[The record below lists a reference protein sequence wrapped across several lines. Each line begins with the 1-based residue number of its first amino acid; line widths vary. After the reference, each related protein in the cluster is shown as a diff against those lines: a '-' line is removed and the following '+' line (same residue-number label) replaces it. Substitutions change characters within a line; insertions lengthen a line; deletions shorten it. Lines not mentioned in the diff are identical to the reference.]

1 MNAPHQDQDGFEP
14 TDDPLWTGPERVRE
28 MGYAVVDLLAD
39 LLGDPR
45 ARPAQNTATADELR
59 ARLHGPPPEAG
70 RAFEEVLEQVRTEV
84 LPFTNSTA
92 HPSYFAFIPGA
103 GTFPGALGDLL
114 ASALNIEGS
123 AWLDSAGTSQL
134 ELTVLDW
141 FRQWIGYPSEAE
153 GVLLSGGSAA
163 NLTALACAREAL
175 VGPMRGD
182 VVAYVSDQGHSSIA
196 RAARALGFRPD
207 QLRVLPVDD
216 EFRMRPDALEG
227 AISADREAGR
237 TPLVVCA
244 AAGSTN
250 TGAIDPLPELADV
263 CAASG
268 TWLHVDAAYGGF
280 AALTERG
287 RRWLAGIERA
297 DSVTLDPHK
306 WLYQPFECGSLLV
319 RDGELLERAF
329 RIVPDY
335 LKDARGEEVNFGD
348 RNLQLTR
355 MTRALKLWLSIGT
368 FGLGAF
374 RAAIDRALDLAALA
388 ERRVS
393 ASEDLELMRPARLGI
408 VCFRRR
414 FGDGRTETETEDH
427 NRRLI
432 MALERSGV
440 GLVSST
446 RLRGRYAIRLCVLNH
461 TTGERDVLRVLDW
474 LEHADIGAEPPA
486 APALGDHQE
495 PRADPH
501 QALVATG
508 ESAGEARVE
517 ALRALGVLRG
527 VDDDGLELLARAS
540 RVSTVREGEAV
551 TTRWGGGRDF
561 YVLLEG
567 GVEVVVDGEVVR
579 TLASG
584 GFFGE
589 LAALDWGAGYG
600 YTRLATVSATSPS
613 RLLVVPPD
621 VFNRLVA
628 EVPALEERIREA
640 ARERLARS

>member
-1 MNAPHQDQDGFEP
+1 MTPASDRTGIESIG
-14 TDDPLWTGPERVRE
+14 DPLGTPPERLRE
-28 MGYAVVDLLAD
+28 MGYAAIDLLAD
-39 LLGDPR
+39 LLNDPR
-45 ARPAQNTATADELR
+45 ARPAQNTATAEELR
-59 ARLHGPPPEAG
+59 RRLHRPPPEEG
-70 RAFEEVLEQVRTEV
+70 RRFEDVLEQVRTEV

-92 HPSYFAFIPGA
+92 HPAYFAFIPGS

-114 ASALNIEGS
+114 ASSLNIEGS

-141 FRQWIGYPSEAE
+141 FRQWIGYPPEAE
-153 GVLLSGGSAA
+153 GVLVSGGSAA

-175 VGPMRGD
+175 VGPMRDD

-207 QLRVLPVDD
+207 QLRVLPVDG

-227 AISADREAGR
+227 AIAADRQAGR
-237 TPLVVCA
+237 MPLVVCA

-250 TGAIDPLPELADV
+250 TGAIDPLPELAEV
-263 CAASG
+263 CAANG

-287 RRWLAGIERA
+287 RRWLEGIEHA

-319 RDGELLERAF
+319 RHGEHLEEAF
-329 RIVPDY
+329 RITPDY
-335 LKDARGEEVNFGD
+335 LKDARGGEVNFGD

-355 MTRALKLWLSIGT
+355 VTRALKLWLSIGT
-368 FGLGAF
+368 FGLDAF
-374 RAAIDRALDLAALA
+374 RSAIDRALDLAVLA
-388 ERRVS
+388 ERRV
-393 ASEDLELMRPARLGI
+393 AESEDLDLMRPARLGI

-414 FGDGRTETETEDH
+414 FGGDRPEAEIEDL

-432 MALERSGV
+432 QALERSGE

-461 TTGERDVLRVLDW
+461 TSAERDVLGVLDW
-474 LEHADIGAEPPA
+474 LESAGVETDAPPA
-486 APALGDHQE
+486 VGLTDHQE
-495 PRADPH
+495 PRADQH
-501 QALVATG
+501 QALVTAG
-508 ESAGEARVE
+508 ESAAEAGVE
-517 ALRALGVLRG
+517 ALRALELLGG
-527 VDDDGLELLARAS
+527 VDDDLLELVLRAS
-540 RVSTVREGEAV
+540 TVSTVGEGERL

-561 YVLLEG
+561 YVILEG
-567 GVEVVVDGEVVR
+567 SVRVELDGEVIR
-579 TLASG
+579 TLGPG

-600 YTRLATVSATSPS
+600 YTRLANVIATSPL

-621 VFNRLVA
+621 VFNRLLG
-628 EVPALEERIREA
+628 EVPALDERVRDA
-640 ARERLARS
+640 ARERLSRS